1 MQPLQ
6 AEFGWSRASIASGHT
21 IAGVATVI
29 LAPLFGGLID
39 RFGPRRIGI
48 PGVVLL
54 CLFTALLSSAGPSIR
69 SWQGLWVL
77 LALINVAILPNV
89 WTAAVT
95 SLFSAGRG
103 LALAVTLCGSGLG
116 SLITPVLAFH
126 LIDALGWRHAFVA
139 LAGAWGLLVV
149 PVLVLCFR
157 GATDIA
163 GQPQVAMPLQS
174 ERSPITSAIGTL
186 CTGRFLRLAL
196 ATLLIA
202 SVIVPLAVTLVPILS
217 SRGIERGQAA
227 SIAALMGI
235 ASISG
240 RLTIGYLLDRVN
252 ARVLAAVAVC
262 IPIVSCLLLIGAPGS
277 QVAATAA
284 VLAAGLSLG
293 AELDIVAYL
302 TSRYFSLGHFGL
314 VFGTLAGLITLGGSG
329 LGPLALNATFDA
341 VQSYVPALWA
351 AIPMCLAASVLF
363 LTLGVYPVA
372 QAERSDAA

>member
-1 MQPLQ
+1 M
-6 AEFGWSRASIASGHT
+6 
-21 IAGVATVI
+21 
-29 LAPLFGGLID
+29 
-39 RFGPRRIGI
+39 
-48 PGVVLL
+48 
-54 CLFTALLSSAGPSIR
+54 
-69 SWQGLWVL
+69 
-77 LALINVAILPNV
+77 
-89 WTAAVT
+89 
-95 SLFSAGRG
+95 
-103 LALAVTLCGSGLG
+103 
-116 SLITPVLAFH
+116 
-126 LIDALGWRHAFVA
+126 
-139 LAGAWGLLVV
+139 
-149 PVLVLCFR
+149 
-157 GATDIA
+157 
-163 GQPQVAMPLQS
+163 
-174 ERSPITSAIGTL
+174 TSAIGTL

-302 TSRYFSLGHFGL
+302 TSRYFSL